1 MGLGCH
7 LSAGSE
13 LLLESP
19 RNIWV
24 HTDVGTNADQS
35 YVPGYECPDFIWE
48 KVDLKCVVLS
58 LPSKVW
64 VGGGKWSVEG
74 NAQLMEESGGDTF
87 GLRVTEVC
95 SQIYQ
100 ARP

>member
-13 LLLESP
+13 LWLESP

-24 HTDVGTNADQS
+24 HTDVGTKVDQS
-35 YVPGYECPDFIWE
+35 YVPGYECPFIWG
-48 KVDLKCVVLS
+48 KVDLKYVVLS

-64 VGGGKWSVEG
+64 VGGGKWSVKE
-74 NAQLMEESGGDTF
+74 MPS
-87 GLRVTEVC
+87 
-95 SQIYQ
+95 
-100 ARP
+100 